1 MLSFIYHLKFKTMK
15 KFFFV
20 ASAMLLLGNSM
31 FAESNAIN
39 TGNETPMAIVKR
51 DVPPPVVV
59 ASFNAI
65 FGNVPVR
72 QWKLRSNGQWR
83 AHFLRNGIPW
93 EATFTST
100 GILVKSERD

>member
-1 MLSFIYHLKFKTMK
+1 MK
-15 KFFFV
+15 KFLAV
-20 ASAMLLLGNSM
+20 ASAILLLSCSMITDANAMRIGNNASM
-31 FAESNAIN
+31 N
-39 TGNETPMAIVKR
+39 VLKR

-59 ASFNAI
+59 ASFTAI

-100 GILVKSERD
+100 GVLVKSERD